1 VVKERVRKRTKK
13 SEDKV
18 AELERKVELLMNQL
32 HNRNVTA
39 SWEAPDEQS
48 GPSAAAQ
55 QPGSNPSAAH
65 DAAHQPAPDGLPPP
79 PVVLGSQ
86 RRQKRKF
93 SPTADTVGED
103 VREVIAQTFQPQPPP
118 AVGSA
123 DKTTGAVDAVDRGV
137 LTMDQATQLFA
148 RYTDEMAPHLP
159 GVVFPTGTT
168 AAQVRKAKPVL
179 FLSVMAASSFD
190 LPTIQPTLTE
200 ELMQTIANKVV
211 VGGQKSLE
219 LIQALQVAVMWY
231 WPPEHFERLNFYQ
244 LIHMAAVM
252 AVDLGLDHPKP
263 RIGGIRKHLRQ
274 NLLQHH
280 PGMVQVDP
288 SSVECR
294 RAWLTSYFLVVNASM
309 ALRRRCLIGWDTHLD
324 KSIEVL
330 RTSPEAAP
338 SDPYLCHLV
347 LTHKLAEDIG
357 VQFKIADSYSTIDA
371 NDSMVYVHLRGFEWD
386 FERYQA
392 DVAPEIMRR
401 KSSHS
406 PGLRGN
412 AATDSGQHRFSSAST
427 C

>member
-32 HNRNVTA
+32 HNRNATG
-39 SWEAPDEQS
+39 SWDRPDEPS
-48 GPSAAAQ
+48 GPSPAAQ
-55 QPGSNPSAAH
+55 EPGQNPSVAH
-65 DAAHQPAPDGLPPP
+65 DAAYRPAALDGLPPVP
-79 PVVLGSQ
+79 IALAGQ

-93 SPTADTVGED
+93 SPTAGSADED
-103 VREVIAQTFQPQPPP
+103 VREVIAQTFQPQPTRV
-118 AVGSA
+118 AGGGDQTS
-123 DKTTGAVDAVDRGV
+123 DYVDPVDRGI

-148 RYTDEMAPHLP
+148 RYTDDMAPHLP
-159 GVVFPTGTT
+159 GVIFPAGTT
-168 AAQVRKAKPVL
+168 ATQVRKTKPVL
-179 FLSVMAASSFD
+179 FVALMATSSFD
-190 LPTIQPTLTE
+190 LPTVQSTLTE
-200 ELMQTIANKVV
+200 ELMQIIANKVV

-231 WPPEHFERLNFYQ
+231 WPPDHFERLNFYQ

-263 RIGGIRKHLRQ
+263 RVSGIKKQLRQ
-274 NLLQHH
+274 HLLQNH
-280 PGMVQVDP
+280 PGLFQVDP

-294 RAWLTSYFLVVNASM
+294 RAWLTSYFLAMNASM
-309 ALRRRCLIGWDTHLD
+309 ALRRRCLIRWDTHME

-338 SDPYLCHLV
+338 SDAYLCHLV

-357 VQFKIADSYSTIDA
+357 VQFKIADSYSTIDV
-371 NDSMVYVHLRGFEWD
+371 NDDMAYVHLRGFEWD
-386 FERYQA
+386 LKRYQA

-401 KSSHS
+401 EYS
-406 PGLRGN
+406 PW
-412 AATDSGQHRFSSAST
+412 A
-427 C
+427 